1 MQPTILTQTHYDA
14 VRGLIAPDVTDTHIS
29 DEYLSQLPFAPTAEK
44 TVRRRLELS
53 GIDMDSLD
61 AETVQDVRLAMMH
74 ACAAVLCLT
83 APQLLRQSGLQVS
96 TEVQRVDWQAKRE
109 FHLAEVD
116 SKIEEIKQQCLGET
130 SKPDAVRRYVPF
142 RAVG

>member
-1 MQPTILTQTHYDA
+1 MQTTILTQTHYDA
-14 VRGLIAPDVTDTHIS
+14 VRGLIAPDVTDKHIS

-53 GIDMDSLD
+53 GVDIDSLD
-61 AETVQDVRLAMMH
+61 AGSIEDVLLAMMH

-96 TEVQRVDWQAKRE
+96 TEVQRVNWQEKRQ
-109 FHLAEVD
+109 FHLDEVD
-116 SKIEEIKQQCLGET
+116 SKIETIQQSLGET
-130 SKPDAVRRYVPF
+130 PKSDAVRRYVPF

>member
-1 MQPTILTQTHYDA
+1 MPTTILTDTHYDA
-14 VRGLIAPDVTDTHIS
+14 VRGLIAPDVTDAHIS

-53 GIDMDSLD
+53 GIDIDTLNAD
-61 AETVQDVRLAMMH
+61 TLEDVRVAMMH

-96 TEVQRVDWQAKRE
+96 TEVQRVNWQEKRE
-109 FHLAEVD
+109 FHLAEVEN
-116 SKIEEIKQQCLGET
+116 KIEEVLQNIGDTPK
-130 SKPDAVRRYVPF
+130 SDAVKRYVPF

>member
-1 MQPTILTQTHYDA
+1 MQATILTQAHYDA
-14 VRGLIAPDVTDTHIS
+14 VRGLIAPDVTAAHIS
-29 DEYLSQLPFAPTAEK
+29 DEYLSQLPFAPAAEK
-44 TVRRRLELS
+44 EVRRRVELS
-53 GIDMDSLD
+53 GVDIDSLD
-61 AETVQDVRLAMMH
+61 AETVEDVRLAMMH

-109 FHLAEVD
+109 FHLAEVG
-116 SKIEEIKQQCLGET
+116 SKLEEIQQRLRKT
-130 SKPDAVRRYVPF
+130 PRSDAVRPYIPF

>member
-1 MQPTILTQTHYDA
+1 MPTTILTDTHYDA
-14 VRGLIAPDVTDTHIS
+14 VRGLIAPDVMDAHIS

-44 TVRRRLELS
+44 TARRRLELA
-53 GIDMDSLD
+53 GVDIDTLD
-61 AETVQDVRLAMMH
+61 AETIQDVRLAMMH

-96 TEVQRVDWQAKRE
+96 TEVQRVNWQEKRE
-109 FHLAEVD
+109 FHLAEMD
-116 SKIEEIKQQCLGET
+116 SKIEEVLQQLGET
-130 SKPDAVRRYVPF
+130 PKADAVKRYVPF